1 VRLFVALEI
10 SSAVRANFARLM
22 ADLRA
27 LDTKSSGKKPRWTR
41 PENLHATLKFIGN
54 VMPEKLD
61 DIRAALGRVH
71 SDQPV
76 ELRFRGLGFF
86 PGPKRPRVL
95 WAGIAGSQNLEAIAA
110 GIDRVLAKVG
120 VPPEQH
126 AFIPHLTLAR
136 CEPAAISSGLRA
148 AIVKHSARDFG
159 DLRADQFH
167 LIESKLKPSG
177 AEYTTLQSFV
187 FCGGGLTAHE

>member
-1 VRLFVALEI
+1 VRLYVALEI
-10 SSAVRANFARLM
+10 PSAVRANFARLM

-27 LDTKSSGKKPRWTR
+27 LDTKSSGKKPRWAR

-61 DIRAALGRVH
+61 EIRAALARVH

-76 ELRFRGLGFF
+76 ELRFRGLAFF
-86 PGPKRPRVL
+86 PDAKRPRVL
-95 WAGIAGSQNLEAIAA
+95 WAGIAGSQNLDAIAA
-110 GIDRVLAKVG
+110 GIDRVLTELG
-120 VPPEQH
+120 VPREQRS
-126 AFIPHLTLAR
+126 FTPHLTLAR

-148 AIVKHSARDFG
+148 AIVKHAAGDFG

-167 LIESKLKPSG
+167 LIESKLKSSG